1 MVVRQSGLI
10 VFNNAAGVFRNVEG
24 HNMSREHSWAYA
36 CRNTMLP
43 FTRIALI
50 PLSLLFIITLLQT
63 GCSTSNIQR
72 ARAHYYQHDYEAA
85 TVALDELPEGDKN
98 LVLALMERGMI
109 NHTRGD
115 FKAANNDWIEANEQI
130 NALDYIS
137 ISEGATSLVINDAT
151 KTYSGAP
158 FERSLMHAFTAQNYF
173 ALGLWHEAGVEARLI
188 DDGLDVLDNFPDDAY
203 SHYIAE
209 LAFEMMRD
217 PISARI
223 EYSKSSA
230 LSKHLTVDDHSGSIT
245 RATTNQVETVTA
257 KSGDSEFICLVSI
270 GRAPSNGR
278 VPPENRTWGR
288 NPHAELLH
296 NGTTL
301 GRSYTLNTTAHLMS
315 ETQRRIAA
323 IKAVKTAS
331 RIVIKESLAQSVSEH
346 DAFLGDI
353 LRLILYAFEV
363 PDSRNWGTLPMWL
376 QVARV
381 PCPIDMKEVTIIFRT
396 DTGKEI
402 TRQTIPTPQANKD
415 GKRISL
421 IRIW

>member
-1 MVVRQSGLI
+1 MQFSE
-10 VFNNAAGVFRNVEG
+10 AAGAFRDVKG
-24 HNMSREHSWAYA
+24 QNMRIKNSWACA
-36 CRNTMLP
+36 FHDTPPRS
-43 FTRIALI
+43 TRIALMPI
-50 PLSLLFIITLLQT
+50 ALLFIVTLLQT
-63 GCSTSNIQR
+63 GCSTSHIQR
-72 ARAHYYQHDYEAA
+72 ARAHYYQQDYESA
-85 TVALDELPEGDKN
+85 TAALDEIPDGDKN

-115 FKAANNDWIEANEQI
+115 FKAANDDWIEANEQI
-130 NALDYIS
+130 KALDYIS
-137 ISEGATSLVINDAT
+137 ISEGVTSLVINDTT

-173 ALGLWHEAGVEARLI
+173 ALGLWHEAAVEARLI
-188 DDGLDVLDNFPDDAY
+188 ADGLDVLDKFPDDAY
-203 SHYIAE
+203 SHYLAG
-209 LAFEMMRD
+209 LAFEMIRD
-217 PISARI
+217 SDSSRI
-223 EYSKSSA
+223 EYSKA
-230 LSKHLTVDDHSGSIT
+230 NTLSKHLTVDDHSGSIIWT
-245 RATTNQVETVTA
+245 TTNQVETVTA
-257 KSGDSEFICLVSI
+257 NNGDSEFICLVSI

-278 VPPENRTWGR
+278 VPSENRTWGR
-288 NPHAELLH
+288 NPLAEIRY

-323 IKAVKTAS
+323 IKAVKTVS

-381 PCPIDMKEVTIIFRT
+381 PCPSDMKEVTIIFRT